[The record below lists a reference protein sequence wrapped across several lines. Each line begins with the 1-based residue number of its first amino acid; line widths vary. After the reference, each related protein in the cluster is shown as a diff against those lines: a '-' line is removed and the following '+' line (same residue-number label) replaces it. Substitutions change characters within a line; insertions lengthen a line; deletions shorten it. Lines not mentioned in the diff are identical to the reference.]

1 MSVIFGIAQ
10 VIITSECQVCNFVQY
25 RQSHFLSICLKQQWL
40 DLIHF
45 PRSCIRTA
53 VETGDGLLSCKSPF
67 ALLFAIWYVF
77 YSVHPIN
84 MLPLASG
91 VHYINSMVFNKH
103 SLRLSCCVCFNP
115 CYQSLEGLIN
125 SMLFVSP
132 NIRNEYHSNLEV
144 IW

>member
-10 VIITSECQVCNFVQY
+10 VIITSECQVCTVQTVAF
-25 RQSHFLSICLKQQWL
+25 SVNLPKVAMVGF
-40 DLIHF
+40 DTF

-53 VETGDGLLSCKSPF
+53 VETGDGLLFCKSSF

-84 MLPLASG
+84 MLPLAYG
-91 VHYINSMVFNKH
+91 VHQINSMVFNKH

-125 SMLFVSP
+125 SMRFVSP